1 MKIQKE
7 LFGNMP
13 DGRAVYKYTFT
24 NKGGASVAILSLG
37 GIVHQAFMP
46 DRNGVFHD
54 VVCGFDTVEG
64 YLTGGGYIG
73 ALIGRVGNRIAD
85 ARFTLDGKEY
95 KLYKNNGNVHLHGG
109 KEGFNVKLW
118 ACEEFDCGTSGGLV
132 LKYTSPD
139 MEEGYPG
146 ELRVK
151 VTYTFDD
158 DNRLN
163 IHYEAE
169 TDSKTVLNL
178 TNHTYFNLNG
188 YDGGSVMEQYIKMN
202 ADTYTPVDD
211 VDQIPLHCAPA
222 SVEGTDFD
230 LRTERKIAVPF
241 DHNFNFTRP
250 NGMIKRQVEAYDAE
264 SGRTLTVYTDLPAVQ
279 FYTGCVM
286 NEPVPLKGGV
296 PQRPLHAF
304 CLETQYAPDSPNR
317 PDFIPTVLEKGEKF
331 DSQTIYEFGVRK

>member
-1 MKIQKE
+1 MKTEKE
-7 LFGNMP
+7 LFGKMP
-13 DGRAVYKYTFT
+13 DGREVYKYTFT
-24 NKGGASVAILSLG
+24 NKSGAGVSILSLG
-37 GIVHQAFMP
+37 GIIHKIFMP
-46 DRNGVFHD
+46 DRDGRLKD
-54 VVCGFDTVEG
+54 IVCGFDTVEG

-85 ARFTLDGKEY
+85 GKFTLDGKEY
-95 KLYKNNGNVHLHGG
+95 KLYKNDGNAHLHGG

-118 ACEEFDCGTSGGLV
+118 DCSVFDNGDNGGLV

-146 ELRVK
+146 ELRVT

-158 DNRLN
+158 ENRLR

-178 TNHTYFNLNG
+178 TNHCYFNLNG
-188 YDGGSVMEQYIKMN
+188 YDGDSVMKQLIKMN
-202 ADTYTPVDD
+202 ADTYTAVDGD
-211 VDQIPLHCAPA
+211 LIPLKCDPTP
-222 SVEGTDFD
+222 VEGTDFD
-230 LRTERKIAVPF
+230 LRTERPIGVPF
-241 DHNFNFTRP
+241 DHNFNFTKP
-250 NGMIKRQVEAYDAE
+250 NGMIKRQAVVCDPE
-264 SGRTLTVYTDLPAVQ
+264 SGRTLTLYTDLPAVQ

-286 NEPVPLKGGV
+286 NGPVPLKGGV

-331 DSQTIYEFGVRK
+331 DSQTVFEFGVRK